1 MLSLI
6 VVTMTMMAVPAKRGV
21 WKTLTLANG
30 AEVRAQLVGDEH
42 GRFWQA
48 EDGTAYQEIE
58 GSDCYQVV
66 DAQKVIARANV
77 RRQQVHA
84 KRAKRMASRRVSIG
98 EQTHYTGKTKGLVI
112 LMQFKDT
119 KFKTAN
125 NLAKYKKILNE
136 ENYSDGN
143 FQGSVADYFKAQSGG
158 IFELTFD
165 VVGPYTAEQKYSYYG
180 KD

>member
-1 MLSLI
+1 MKKILLMVSLI

-21 WKTLTLANG
+21 WKTLTLVNG
-30 AEVRAQLVGDEH
+30 TEVRAQLVGDEH

-48 EDGTAYQEIE
+48 EDGTAYQEVE

-66 DAQKVIARANV
+66 DAQKVIAKANV

-84 KRAKRMASRRVSIG
+84 KRAKRMASRRVVIG
-98 EQTHYTGKTKGLVI
+98 EQTHYTGKKKGLVI

-125 NLAKYKKILNE
+125 NLASTRRYLTRRTIL
-136 ENYSDGN
+136 
-143 FQGSVADYFKAQSGG
+143 KATSRA
-158 IFELTFD
+158 L
-165 VVGPYTAEQKYSYYG
+165 
-180 KD
+180 